1 MKYLLTFVLIG
12 FVQQFSMA
20 QCTANAGPDQHSC
33 PNDSTAFLQLG
44 GNPTASLGI
53 PPYAYSWSIKPIQWF
68 PGIKASD
75 LLNDTTAANPFVI
88 DRSLYDTIIFYLN
101 VTDSIGNTCADSCM
115 VTFSNFT
122 HFLYYYTFD
131 INEGDSLYLNHGLD
145 VLPQTYMPVQVPL
158 DSLIT
163 CLWRPDRG
171 LKDSTTCSG
180 FWAKPDSSVKY
191 YVTITDHFGCSDA
204 GGPFYQITVHPIG
217 MAENALN
224 EYVSI
229 YPNPSYGI
237 INIKKKGHLEILSL
251 RILNLMGETV
261 FICKNNYDQIDISHL
276 HNGIYVL
283 SMETDQGVIR
293 KKIERK

>member
-44 GNPTASLGI
+44 GNPTASLGV
-53 PPYAYSWSIKPIQWF
+53 PPYSYSWSMEPIQWF
-68 PGIKASD
+68 PGSPIFYASD
-75 LLNDTTAANPFVI
+75 LLSDTTVANPFVI
-88 DRSLYDTIIFYLN
+88 DRSVDDTITFYLN

-115 VTFSNFT
+115 VTFSNFV
-122 HFLYYYTFD
+122 HDLYYFTFH
-131 INEGDSLYLNHGLD
+131 INEGDSLYLSHGLN
-145 VLPQTYMPVQVPL
+145 VLPVPF
-158 DSLIT
+158 DSVIT

-171 LKDSTTCSG
+171 LKDSTTCFG
-180 FWAKPDSSVKY
+180 FWAKPDSSVRY
-191 YVTITDHFGCSDA
+191 YVTITDRFGCNA
-204 GGPFYQITVHPIG
+204 VGAPFYQITVHPIG

-229 YPNPSYGI
+229 YPNPSDGI
-237 INIKKKGHLEILSL
+237 INIKKERHLEILSL
-251 RILNLMGETV
+251 RISNLMGETV
-261 FICKNNYDQIDISHL
+261 FTGKNNYDQIDISHL

-293 KKIERK
+293 KKMEKGL